1 MKDIFYT
8 LGGKD
13 PIELTQVFSGG
24 NNKAFKVKAG
34 DKTFFLKHYFS
45 KERQERETLF
55 LKHASGLSVPSLLF
69 EGEGFNVLSYVEGES
84 VLKCEKNHINQMLDF
99 FNRLQKN
106 VALPLASEAR
116 FGIKGYIERIETRLH
131 QLNTL
136 EDYDEIQSLCS
147 KFIGQDV
154 IPAWNKEKE
163 SLVKIDKFESLE
175 EKVVSPSDFGLH
187 NALSTKNGLVF
198 FDFEHAGLDDPVKL
212 ILDFF
217 YQPKVKIPEEYIP
230 EVQTRILAKRDPS
243 HLERLKLLF
252 PVYRFIWIAIILGEF
267 TKQAS
272 DRRSFAGASEDIRTK
287 QLDKAQELLMNPI
300 KIE

>member
-1 MKDIFYT
+1 VKEIFYS
-8 LGGKD
+8 LGGSD
-13 PIELTQVFSGG
+13 PIELIQVFSGG
-24 NNKAFKVKAG
+24 NNKAFKVTAG
-34 DKTFFLKHYFS
+34 EKKFFLKHYFS

-69 EGEGFNVLSYVEGES
+69 EGEGFNVLSFIDGES
-84 VLKCEKNHINQMLDF
+84 VVKCEKNYIDQMLDF

-131 QLNTL
+131 QLYGI

-147 KFIGQDV
+147 HFINNDV

-163 SLVKIDKFESLE
+163 PLVKIDIFESLE

-187 NALSTKNGLVF
+187 NALLTKNGLVF
-198 FDFEHAGLDDPVKL
+198 FDFEHAGLDDPIKVV
-212 ILDFF
+212 LDFF
-217 YQPKVKIPEEYIP
+217 YQPKIKIPEEYIP
-230 EVQTRILAKRDPS
+230 EVQSRILAKRDPS

-252 PVYRFIWIAIILGEF
+252 PVYRFIWIAIVLGEF

-272 DRRSFAGASEDIRTK
+272 DRRNFAGVNEDIRTE
-287 QLDKAQELLMNPI
+287 QLDKARKLLKNPI